1 LKVPS
6 FSSGGW
12 KVFTAKVPSIEQF
25 LQPFEDEMEH
35 VVDLLEKKFDS
46 SVATFAHKP
55 VFERGTGTVSSTS
68 IAQIIGSV
76 STDDEVYGY
85 LNYGTSVRYATMTKG
100 FAAKTKP
107 GRISARAG
115 SGGLAYVSK
124 RRRRPG
130 IKARNFDFLIAK
142 GIERNVF
149 LAAYRAV
156 KKVRSMSGHA
166 I

>member
-1 LKVPS
+1 MPS

-12 KVFTAKVPSIEQF
+12 KVYTAKVPTLEQ
-25 LQPFEDEMEH
+25 LLDPFEDEMDH
-35 VVDLLEKKFDS
+35 VLDLIEKKFDS

-55 VFERGTGTVSSTS
+55 VFEREIKRTGFGNAFTIVGT
-68 IAQIIGSV
+68 V

-100 FAAKTKP
+100 FASKTKP

-115 SGGLAYVSK
+115 SGRLAYVSK
-124 RRRRPG
+124 RRPRPG
-130 IKARNFDFLIAK
+130 IKARNFDVLIAK
-142 GIERNVF
+142 GTERNIG
-149 LAAYRAV
+149 LALNRAV
-156 KKVRSMSGHA
+156 QKAIKASGHA

>member
-1 LKVPS
+1 MPS
-6 FSSGGW
+6 FSSGW
-12 KVFTAKVPSIEQF
+12 KVITAKVPTIDQF
-25 LQPFEDEMEH
+25 LKPFEDEMEH

-55 VFERGTGTVSSTS
+55 AFERSVSTASS
-68 IAQIIGSV
+68 ASVANIVGSV
-76 STDDEVYGY
+76 STDDTVYGF

-100 FAAKTKP
+100 FVAKTKP

-115 SGGLAYVSK
+115 SGRMAYVSK
-124 RRRRPG
+124 KKPRPG
-130 IKARNFDFLIAK
+130 IKARNFDLLIAK

-149 LAAYRAV
+149 LAANRAV
-156 KKVRSMSGHA
+156 NKARKMSGHT